1 LNLERKIA
9 AANELS
15 YADQLIVDTGSVNTW
30 IGAGN
35 KKYLETPTCVNLNH
49 PVQIRYR
56 SGTMLGDE
64 YSDTVTLG
72 YGLVIPQQSICNAS
86 QAFKLFGIDGILG
99 LGPVGL
105 TRGTLQNAQSTII
118 PTVTQNLYTQG
129 AIPQEVISIFFFPS
143 VPSWV
148 IYGEITFGG
157 TDPNRYTG
165 EIAYT

>member
-1 LNLERKIA
+1 MNLERKIA

-72 YGLVIPQQSICNAS
+72 YGLVIPQQWICEAS
-86 QAFKLFGIDGILG
+86 QAPNLFGIDGILG

-105 TRGTLQNAQSTII
+105 TRGTLQNAQTTTI

-129 AIPQEVISIFFFPS
+129 VIPQEVISIFLLPAIS
-143 VPSWV
+143 NSHT
-148 IYGEITFGG
+148 YGEITFGG
-157 TDPNRYTG
+157 TDPTG
-165 EIAYT
+165 YPGQIAYV